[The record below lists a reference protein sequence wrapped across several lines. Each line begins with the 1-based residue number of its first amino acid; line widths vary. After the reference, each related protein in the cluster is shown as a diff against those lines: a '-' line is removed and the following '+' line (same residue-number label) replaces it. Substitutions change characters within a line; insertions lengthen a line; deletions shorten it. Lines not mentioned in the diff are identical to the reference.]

1 MALPEVSAVHMPTL
15 PARAGSGHKPVFGR
29 ILFPV
34 DGSLSMTPL
43 VHACLAFAAGVKAE
57 VIAVH
62 VVAPLGEPATASAA
76 LAHAARILQDVAGT
90 ARTLGVPCECR
101 VLTGAEPWQQIVRA
115 ALDYHADLICMGSH
129 GRHGAS
135 EHILASQAARV
146 IEHSRLPVLL
156 YR

>member
-15 PARAGSGHKPVFGR
+15 PARTGSGHKPVFGR

-43 VHACLAFAAGVKAE
+43 VHACLAFAAGIGAE
-57 VIAVH
+57 VVAVH
-62 VVAPLGEPATASAA
+62 VVAPATATAA
-76 LAHAARILQDVAGT
+76 LAHAVRILQDVAGT